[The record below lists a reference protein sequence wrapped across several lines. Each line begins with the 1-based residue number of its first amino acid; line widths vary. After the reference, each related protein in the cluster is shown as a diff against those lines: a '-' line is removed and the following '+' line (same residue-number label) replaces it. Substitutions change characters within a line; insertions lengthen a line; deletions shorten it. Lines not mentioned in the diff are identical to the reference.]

1 MVKRSVLVLAMTML
15 AAPAVAQDTTNT
27 WSEVNISD
35 VLSTVTVLDDAGAL
49 GTGEVARL
57 NADGLDLMQANGE
70 ERHFT
75 VAKVRRLETIGRD
88 SIKNGGL
95 IGAGLGAGLG
105 AVGAEERFGLKEIGK
120 DFKKLWLRISLS
132 QLEFMNNQ
140 VLYIL

>member
-49 GTGEVARL
+49 WSGEVARL

-75 VAKVRRLETIGRD
+75 VAQVRRLETTGRD
-88 SIKNGGL
+88 SLKNGTL
-95 IGAGLGAGLG
+95 IGAGSGALLGLLFTGALRFPAVVGHRRPATAGSCRRG
-105 AVGAEERFGLKEIGK
+105 VSPG
-120 DFKKLWLRISLS
+120 
-132 QLEFMNNQ
+132 
-140 VLYIL
+140 